1 MLPFHSIFVRLTRRT
16 LRGTDGMQLQQWVL
30 SKEEDEAL
38 ADRASGSEDAF
49 LVVRESRI
57 PIVQNCLYVPHFF
70 LAKVI

>member
-1 MLPFHSIFVRLTRRT
+1 
-16 LRGTDGMQLQQWVL
+16 MQLQQWVL

-70 LAKVI
+70 LAKVILNCKLTGILLYTRLSASCD